1 MAAPA
6 AAPQLCGEA
15 DDALHR
21 LHEGIHKLQG
31 CKAFWLD
38 VLSDSA
44 FREVVTQQLK
54 HTVAQHSSFA
64 KHVRKC
70 IKLEQIFVAKE
81 KEKGIGKGKSKFHDV
96 SNVWRK
102 RRQPRGEDADGDA
115 RLSKRMRGDDSK
127 RLFTALPT
135 TVQADVASFLPFRDR
150 LRMQTWSYSCQAI
163 VRSRPA
169 AWTHVEI
176 DKELC
181 RQLLMQPSY
190 SAETT
195 QIRHLLSHAKC
206 LAIDLVDAAEQL
218 EQQLDDLSDVEAF
231 EEQVK
236 QRRHQRVCSP
246 QKLFT
251 GFLNLIEFKEL
262 QSLVVRNIEWTTLSF
277 VLIGSVRVDS
287 FMPQY
292 RWQEVSEDLSAAP
305 GSCTLRASM
314 QGKPRRVDVQHI
326 LQVNASRVLPTGRSP
341 ATSLTSKEAFVL
353 AEFTNLLK
361 VEGVEEFLRLHAGGF
376 LYPPRRGKAVHRYG
390 AKRLAQAAMEMAP
403 PP

>member
-1 MAAPA
+1 MEAQA
-6 AAPQLCGEA
+6 AAPQVLGEA
-15 DDALHR
+15 DEALHR
-21 LHEGIHKLQG
+21 LHEGIHKLHDCG
-31 CKAFWLD
+31 DFWLD
-38 VLSDSA
+38 VLRDAA

-54 HTVAQHSSFA
+54 QRVAQDSSFA
-64 KHVRKC
+64 TYVQKC
-70 IKLEQIFVAKE
+70 IKVEQSFVAKE
-81 KEKGIGKGKSKFHDV
+81 KEKGIGKWKSKFLGV
-96 SNVWRK
+96 FNGCRK
-102 RRQPRGEDADGDA
+102 RRRPRGEDADGDA
-115 RLSKRMRGDDSK
+115 RLSKRTRGDDSK
-127 RLFTALPT
+127 RLFIALPT
-135 TVQADVASFLPFRDR
+135 TVHADVAGFLPFRDR
-150 LRMQTWSYSCQAI
+150 LRMQTWSYACQDI
-163 VRSRPA
+163 VRSRVA
-169 AWTHVEI
+169 AWAHVEI

-181 RQLLMQPSY
+181 RQLLMQY
-190 SAETT
+190 SAETR
-195 QIRHLLSHAKC
+195 QIRDLLSHAKH
-206 LAIDLVDAAEQL
+206 LAIELMDAEQM

-231 EEQVK
+231 EEQIE
-236 QRRHQRVCSP
+236 QRRRYRVCSP

-277 VLIGSVRVDS
+277 VMFDHVRVDS
-287 FMPQY
+287 FRPPQY